1 MVDFQTTTLNVIGL
15 LKLSDKKLSDN
26 ITSSEMVENGF
37 FFKPITIE
45 EIVIFRI
52 KDITKNSYSRPRQVL
67 FVQLVTIDVTDS

>member
-1 MVDFQTTTLNVIGL
+1 MWLVDFQTTTLNVIGL

-37 FFKPITIE
+37 FFFKPITIE

-52 KDITKNSYSRPRQVL
+52 KDITKNSYSRPRQRFCL
-67 FVQLVTIDVTDS
+67 YS

>member
-1 MVDFQTTTLNVIGL
+1 MWLVDFQTTTLNVIGL
-15 LKLSDKKLSDN
+15 LKLSDKKLSNN

-52 KDITKNSYSRPRQVL
+52 KDITKNSYSRPRQRFCL
-67 FVQLVTIDVTDS
+67 YS

>member
-15 LKLSDKKLSDN
+15 LKLSDKKLSNN

-52 KDITKNSYSRPRQVL
+52 KDITKNSYSRPRQRFCL
-67 FVQLVTIDVTDS
+67 YS

>member
-1 MVDFQTTTLNVIGL
+1 MWLVDFQTTTLNVIGL

-52 KDITKNSYSRPRQVL
+52 KDITKNSYSRPRQRFCL
-67 FVQLVTIDVTDS
+67 YS

>member
-1 MVDFQTTTLNVIGL
+1 MWLVDFQTTTLNVIGL

-52 KDITKNSYSRPRQVL
+52 KDITKSSYSRPRQRFCL
-67 FVQLVTIDVTDS
+67 YS

>member
-1 MVDFQTTTLNVIGL
+1 MFHVALKLTTIKGNVIGL

-52 KDITKNSYSRPRQVL
+52 KDITKNSYSRPRQRFCL
-67 FVQLVTIDVTDS
+67 YS